1 VNRAFEAIEEI
12 GFFSLQPGF
21 QDPDCARQAYEK
33 KERDQGKGRSAAVI
47 SGLFSAPFFLR
58 GRRRAFF
65 A

>member
-1 VNRAFEAIEEI
+1 VNRAFE
-12 GFFSLQPGF
+12 GYRRDSYFPRQPDF
-21 QDPDCARQAYEK
+21 QDLDCARQAYEK
-33 KERDQGKGRSAAVI
+33 QERDQGKGRSAAVI